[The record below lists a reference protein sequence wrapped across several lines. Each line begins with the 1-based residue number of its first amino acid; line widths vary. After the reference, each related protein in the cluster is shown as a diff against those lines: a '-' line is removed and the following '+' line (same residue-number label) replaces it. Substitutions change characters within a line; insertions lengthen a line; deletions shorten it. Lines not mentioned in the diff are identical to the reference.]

1 MENQEKQVLD
11 EREQIADIGI
21 LDVVDLATLLRVSE
35 QTARRYI
42 NEKRVPACK
51 IANGKYL
58 ISVDHLKKYIEENA
72 V

>member
-1 MENQEKQVLD
+1 MENKENRML
-11 EREQIADIGI
+11 EREEITDIGI
-21 LDVVDLATLLRVSE
+21 LDVVDLAALLRVSI

-58 ISVDHLKKYIEENA
+58 ISVDLLRKHIEGNA
-72 V
+72 G